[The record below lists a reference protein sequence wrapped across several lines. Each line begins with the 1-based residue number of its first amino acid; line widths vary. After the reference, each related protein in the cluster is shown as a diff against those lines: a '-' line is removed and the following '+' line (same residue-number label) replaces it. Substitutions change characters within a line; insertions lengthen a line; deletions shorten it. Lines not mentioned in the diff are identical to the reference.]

1 MVSLIAGILSFVL
14 LLIVF
19 SIISFKVNLA
29 VLFTAFVIAT
39 ANVITGAWFIDKAMG
54 KPNKTFL
61 IMVFGSM
68 FVRMF
73 LILLITLTVVLGF
86 GVDVS
91 EFIFI
96 LFGFY
101 VFYLI
106 LELKFLMDRINHI
119 KKVKQQNTV

>member
-1 MVSLIAGILSFVL
+1 MLILIVLSILSVH
-14 LLIVF
+14 I
-19 SIISFKVNLA
+19 SIA
-29 VLFTAFVIAT
+29 VMFTAFSIAT
-39 ANVITGAWFIDKAMG
+39 LNVVAGAWYLDRAMG
-54 KPNKTFL
+54 KPNKDFL

-73 LILLITLTVVLGF
+73 MILILTIIVVLGF
-86 GVDVS
+86 KVEVS
-91 EFIFI
+91 EFVFI

-106 LELKFLMDRINHI
+106 LELKFLMDRIKYI